1 MRDAEVCAMEEKR
14 QRNFS
19 DFLWPL
25 GGTVF
30 GLLVVPVAIA
40 QCPKFFNEN
49 EWLLPASVVVV
60 VICWLVPLLLHN
72 RARRISS
79 AIFAA
84 GNAGKILLSVIFLAI
99 AIGLFFGGKE
109 LLA

>member
-1 MRDAEVCAMEEKR
+1 MEEKR

-40 QCPKFFNEN
+40 QYPKFFNEN

-60 VICWLVPLLLHN
+60 VICWLLPLLLHK
-72 RARRISS
+72 RSRRIYS
-79 AIFAA
+79 AI
-84 GNAGKILLSVIFLAI
+84 LAI
-99 AIGLFFGGKE
+99 RRVGPA
-109 LLA
+109 LLVVLCGVRDSWSRTRGRETPRFP